1 MNSLLIS
8 LALFSSPGQD
18 KPVQIAKA
26 DLPKLAECVICNA
39 AGEGHDQERPA
50 AGVTYKGKSYF
61 FCSVKEVSTFNKNP
75 EFYLPLVLPMAL
87 PNFDLTDLQGRTW
100 NQQSIKDGVV
110 LLDYW
115 ATWCKPCLALKPKL
129 DLILETYKDKGY
141 EMLSVSIDEKR
152 SVLDS
157 FLKKANWG
165 TPVAHDTKQTWAS
178 LRVAAI
184 PALFLVKNGKVVAE
198 FRGKIDVQKVER
210 AVRDAVNDLA
220 MQGQSLG

>member
-1 MNSLLIS
+1 MNILLIS
-8 LALFSSPGQD
+8 LALSCSAVQD
-18 KPVQIAKA
+18 KPVPIAKA
-26 DLPKLAECVICNA
+26 NLPKLAECVICNA
-39 AGEGHDQERPA
+39 AGEGHDQERPV

-61 FCSVKEVSTFNKNP
+61 FCNTKEVATFNKNP
-75 EFYLPLVLPMAL
+75 EFYMPLDLPMAL
-87 PNFDLTDLQGRTW
+87 ERFELTDLQGRTW
-100 NQQSIKDGVV
+100 NQQTMKDRVV

-115 ATWCKPCLALKPKL
+115 ATWCKQCLALKPRL
-129 DLILETYKDKGY
+129 DLILETHRDKGY

-184 PALFLVKNGKVVAE
+184 PALFLVKDGKVVAE

-210 AVRDAVNDLA
+210 AVRDAVN
-220 MQGQSLG
+220 G